1 MQPAK
6 ALPAL
11 QGKESEPDEKLVLET
26 YEYLK
31 DLARRHF
38 YNSMLQAGNYLVRK
52 YFGGDFE
59 RARRPRNAV
68 KIESLNALIKRLQAD
83 DGHCP
88 SKTWV
93 YNAVKLASD
102 EYLFQNFQTYGKL
115 GLSHKVYLTHVKDP
129 EAKKDLIKEAV
140 TNSCSDIRVCIV
152 CLFQAFSW

>member
-11 QGKESEPDEKLVLET
+11 QGTESEPDEKLVLET

-59 RARRPRNAV
+59 RARNPRNAV

-93 YNAVKLASD
+93 YNAVKLAAD
-102 EYLFQNFQTYGKL
+102 EYLFQDFQTYGKL